1 MLKYLSNLVIANLR
15 FFINSTMAIT
25 ITDKAL
31 EEFTDYFQDP
41 VNKYIL
47 LYSRKLV
54 FNDGVSILGNE
65 IGTLIPLLAFD
76 IINVG
81 TKQPVYNVDGD
92 DTSGIKH
99 YLVLNNEGQKEYFY
113 YYEESGTRKGRSA
126 QLTGQAS
133 ESDNQQQIGSLDLYL
148 TWSDD
153 DNSFVGNSTINF
165 DENANMF
172 TIDVTP

>member
-1 MLKYLSNLVIANLR
+1 
-15 FFINSTMAIT
+15 MAIT
-25 ITDKAL
+25 ITDNAL
-31 EEFTDYFQDP
+31 EHFTDFYQDP
-41 VNKYIL
+41 VNKYLL

-54 FNDGVSILGNE
+54 FNDGVTILGTDV
-65 IGTLIPLLAFD
+65 GTVIPVLGFD
-76 IINVG
+76 ILNVG

-99 YLVLNNEGQKEYFY
+99 YLVTNNEGQKEFFY
-113 YYEESGTRKGRSA
+113 YYEESGTRKGRSVS
-126 QLTGQAS
+126 QSGQTSA
-133 ESDNQQQIGSLDLYL
+133 SDNQQQIGSLDLYL